1 MFKTEI
7 DEGEDQNCHCR
18 NNVKLTHLQD
28 CGDAQNYKTT
38 SSHIF
43 KKRISSSLL
52 LRFAEMVLMQFSL
65 YAQVKL
71 LSEFISVRSST
82 TFQFASIRNVGLRGL
97 EMSVFREILRR
108 YLMYEPNL
116 QITNQLEYSKIL
128 GIESL

>member
-1 MFKTEI
+1 
-7 DEGEDQNCHCR
+7 
-18 NNVKLTHLQD
+18 
-28 CGDAQNYKTT
+28 
-38 SSHIF
+38 
-43 KKRISSSLL
+43 
-52 LRFAEMVLMQFSL
+52 MQFSL

-71 LSEFISVRSST
+71 LSEFISVRSSA